1 MSNLDDVLKG
11 AFIEQEQQET
21 KSKQIE
27 DRIKSYEGAGA
38 LLPKRQYGKPINPE
52 NFGLTLRSI
61 ISRN

>member
-27 DRIKSYEGAGA
+27 DRIKSYDGPSAVMA
-38 LLPKRQYGKPINPE
+38 LRII
-52 NFGLTLRSI
+52 LTVDLK
-61 ISRN
+61 